1 MKSKYKVSIY
11 TVKKVTAW
19 QVHYA
24 FTDLVF
30 ESNRL
35 RPKLPAIHWSMD
47 PLDVADR
54 NNSFEVALF
63 RLGVYSDTGRFLL
76 RTYEK

>member
-11 TVKKVTAW
+11 TVKGVTAW
-19 QVHYA
+19 KVHYA

-35 RPKLPAIHWSMD
+35 RPKLPAIQCSMD
-47 PLDVADR
+47 TLDIVDR
-54 NNSFEVALF
+54 NNSFEVSLF

-76 RTYEK
+76 KTYEK